1 MTGNKCNERFVLL
14 STASANEGTW
24 NWSRCD
30 VQMGNAIDQCQLLAT
45 TEKTVCCLRGFH
57 THTHACR
64 HSDQAIASLPLHGIR
79 SMPITPKII
88 LFHCTLHTSKV
99 YIYIWR
105 WSIAFRFLGWWE
117 SDKHEKKMH
126 TTPKNP
132 GGTMMKATCMKVEG
146 CVLCTRGSLLR
157 QRPTVNS
164 VCVCCVHYM
173 QGRPSIQRHFA
184 EPAGW
189 SLCVCVCVFARA
201 QTHTMVVWWWS
212 STADGHKRSRWIST
226 IVDEYKEI
234 LCNETHSHNGE
245 QKGVR
250 RLLSPE
256 CCVCVSISAAYIR
269 FTAAHVNT
277 NVLRKQPKCISYTT
291 VQAYSTRIVRRSL
304 IDIEWTKC
312 RWTFFLH
319 PYSTPYGD
327 STGPL

>member
-132 GGTMMKATCMKVEG
+132 GGTMMKATCMEVEG

-189 SLCVCVCVFARA
+189 SLCVCVCVYSPGHRRIRWWCGDGRA
-201 QTHTMVVWWWS
+201 PPMVIKDPVGS
-212 STADGHKRSRWIST
+212 AQLSTNIKKFSAIKHIRIMANKR
-226 IVDEYKEI
+226 VYDV
-234 LCNETHSHNGE
+234 CC
-245 QKGVR
+245 R
-250 RLLSPE
+250 RNA
-256 CCVCVSISAAYIR
+256 VCA
-269 FTAAHVNT
+269 F
-277 NVLRKQPKCISYTT
+277 Q
-291 VQAYSTRIVRRSL
+291 
-304 IDIEWTKC
+304 
-312 RWTFFLH
+312 
-319 PYSTPYGD
+319 
-327 STGPL
+327 